1 MTAPF
6 EWLITWLC
14 QTFGSYPLG
23 IFVFTVVINV
33 AMIPFSIK
41 QQKSMAGQARLRPKL
56 EALKERCGNDN
67 MKYQTEM
74 QELYQKEGVSPMG
87 GCLPMIIRLAILMI
101 VYSSLNALLYSKGAD
116 DRSKVVL
123 AEGLNQGMFDF
134 LGIDL
139 TMTPSFSTDIVGMIK
154 KDSTWIIPIASFA
167 SQLISMAIS
176 NAQQKKNNPQAAQM
190 GGGMKLTM
198 YIMPLFSLWITF
210 SVSCATG
217 FYWALSSIVNTV
229 ITIFVNTRYS
239 SNKLLAQGYL
249 EEGKKRRDREKEII
263 AKSQAK

>member
-1 MTAPF
+1 MTKPF

-87 GCLPMIIRLAILMI
+87 GCLPMIIRLVILMI
-101 VYSSLNALLYSKGAD
+101 VYSSLNNLLYSGAD
-116 DRSKVVL
+116 RSAIHL
-123 AEGLNQGMFDF
+123 AEGLDDKMFYF

-139 TMTPSFSTDIVGMIK
+139 SQTPKFSTNVIGMLT
-154 KDSTWIIPIASFA
+154 KDLTWTIPIASFV

-229 ITIFVNTRYS
+229 ITLFVNQFYS
-239 SNKLLAQGYL
+239 ADKILARDYIEQGKL
-249 EEGKKRRDREKEII
+249 RREKEKEII

>member
-1 MTAPF
+1 MTKPF

-87 GCLPMIIRLAILMI
+87 GCLPMIIRLVILMI
-101 VYSSLNALLYSKGAD
+101 VYSSLNNLLYSGST
-116 DRSKVVL
+116 DRAAVSL
-123 AEGLNQGMFDF
+123 AEGLNKDMFMF

-139 TMTPSFSTDIVGMIK
+139 TMTPSFSTDVVGMLTK
-154 KDSTWIIPIASFA
+154 NLTWTIPIASFV

-190 GGGMKLTM
+190 GGGMKATM

-229 ITIFVNTRYS
+229 ITLFVNHFYS
-239 SNKLLAQGYL
+239 ADKILARDYISQG
-249 EEGKKRRDREKEII
+249 KARREKEKEII